1 MPKYSDKHVKRILED
16 YWKTPPFEYAEEVRP
31 ADLPRHARIDAST
44 HCSSPPSSSQAA
56 PPPKPARD
64 PAFAA
69 EKGWTPNRH
78 PGPLLVAGSRRPNGA
93 FYGDG
98 VPFYARVE
106 FPDPPPFAN
115 AKPIPKSVGPHH
127 PWLTRHQCRAGGFAD
142 PENLQIGSK
151 RNPDHGGFMSE
162 DKGLQKIGHY

>member
-1 MPKYSDKHVKRILED
+1 M
-16 YWKTPPFEYAEEVRP
+16 
-31 ADLPRHARIDAST
+31 
-44 HCSSPPSSSQAA
+44 
-56 PPPKPARD
+56 
-64 PAFAA
+64 
-69 EKGWTPNRH
+69 
-78 PGPLLVAGSRRPNGA
+78 
-93 FYGDG
+93 
-98 VPFYARVE
+98 E